1 MRDKTTGKE
10 NNGNKAVNLKGA
22 PAAILAVLLLYTVFY
37 FVGIGCPI
45 KYVTGIS
52 CGGCGMTRAYLSLLH
67 LDFAGAF
74 HYHPLFFLP
83 PVFLLLVVL
92 KSRISSSLYKV
103 LMFTIIGAFL
113 IIYLLRLFDPTDT
126 VVVFS
131 PGKGLIYRISDN
143 IVSLLEEEV
152 LNVLQ

>member
-1 MRDKTTGKE
+1 MRDKPTGKE
-10 NNGNKAVNLKGA
+10 NYRNKAVNLKGA
-22 PAAILAVLLLYTVFY
+22 PAAILAVLLLYAVFY
-37 FVGIGCPI
+37 LVGIGCPI

-103 LMFTIIGAFL
+103 LMFTITGAFL

-131 PGKGLIYRISDN
+131 PRKGLIYRIYE
-143 IVSLLEEEV
+143 LLAGY
-152 LNVLQ
+152 LKGF